1 LITPDHERFEELLQQ
16 FPANPGTRAFIHITA
31 TRVSDSCGFSVP
43 YYQYVSDRDV
53 LDKWAVAQGPAKVA
67 EYGVRKNQRSIDGL
81 PAFDAKG
88 H

>member
-1 LITPDHERFEELLQQ
+1 MP
-16 FPANPGTRAFIHITA
+16 
-31 TRVSDSCGFSVP
+31 C
-43 YYQYVSDRDV
+43 YQYVSDRDV

-67 EYGVRKNQRSIDGL
+67 EYGVRKNQRSIDGH